1 MMNILITNTY
11 DDELMLR
18 DSEETIAKAFEIL
31 DKEKKGYLETDNL
44 VRLLKTYGEPMDED
58 EIREFLHAAEDPT
71 AHQIRYEEYSHVLAS
86 E

>member
-18 DSEETIAKAFEIL
+18 DNEETIAKAFEIL

-44 VRLLKTYGEPMDED
+44 VRLLKTYGEPMDDD

-71 AHQIRYEEYSHVLAS
+71 THQIRYEEYAHILSS

>member
-18 DSEETIAKAFEIL
+18 DNEETIAKAFEIL

-44 VRLLKTYGEPMDED
+44 VRLLKTYGEPMDDD

-71 AHQIRYEEYSHVLAS
+71 VHQIRYEEYAHVLSS